1 MKKINKI
8 KKGVVKVF
16 DFSRECECDIPNMFY
31 KKEVGGQKFEL
42 CAVCDCVKR
51 KHKDIVADIVEEKVK
66 KVSKRKIIN
75 FQKKILRESYL
86 DMLVDAKSN
95 NEWVVPN
102 RLVAQ
107 MSNRLDRHI
116 ESRMAMRKKM
126 IVDKILK
133 KSRSPSRQK
142 LVETYRKQKTMK
154 LIKEIRNIESGESRW
169 NWQYKNLR
177 E

>member
-1 MKKINKI
+1 VSNLGKIVYVRLRKGSKSYERNIDNVVSIKNEKNMKKINKI

-86 DMLVDAKSN
+86 EMLEDAKSN

-102 RLVAQ
+102 RMVA
-107 MSNRLDRHI
+107 
-116 ESRMAMRKKM
+116 
-126 IVDKILK
+126 
-133 KSRSPSRQK
+133 
-142 LVETYRKQKTMK
+142 
-154 LIKEIRNIESGESRW
+154 
-169 NWQYKNLR
+169 
-177 E
+177 

>member
-1 MKKINKI
+1 MVYVRLRKGLKSYERNIDNVVSIKNEKNMKKINKI

-86 DMLVDAKSN
+86 EMLEDAKSN

-102 RLVAQ
+102 RMVA
-107 MSNRLDRHI
+107 
-116 ESRMAMRKKM
+116 
-126 IVDKILK
+126 
-133 KSRSPSRQK
+133 
-142 LVETYRKQKTMK
+142 
-154 LIKEIRNIESGESRW
+154 
-169 NWQYKNLR
+169 
-177 E
+177 

>member
-1 MKKINKI
+1 MLNLGKIVYVRLRKGSKSYERNIDNVVSIKNEKNMKKINKI

-86 DMLVDAKSN
+86 EMLEDAKSN

-102 RLVAQ
+102 RMVA
-107 MSNRLDRHI
+107 
-116 ESRMAMRKKM
+116 
-126 IVDKILK
+126 
-133 KSRSPSRQK
+133 
-142 LVETYRKQKTMK
+142 
-154 LIKEIRNIESGESRW
+154 
-169 NWQYKNLR
+169 
-177 E
+177 

>member
-1 MKKINKI
+1 MPNLGKIVYVRLRKGSKSYERNIDNVVSIKNEKNMKKINKI

-86 DMLVDAKSN
+86 DMLEDAKSK

-102 RLVAQ
+102 RLVA
-107 MSNRLDRHI
+107 
-116 ESRMAMRKKM
+116 
-126 IVDKILK
+126 
-133 KSRSPSRQK
+133 
-142 LVETYRKQKTMK
+142 
-154 LIKEIRNIESGESRW
+154 
-169 NWQYKNLR
+169 
-177 E
+177 

>member
-1 MKKINKI
+1 MPNLGKIVYVRLRKGSKSYERNIDKVSIRNKVENMKKVNKI
-8 KKGVVKVF
+8 KKGIVKIF

-86 DMLVDAKSN
+86 EMLEDAKSN

-102 RLVAQ
+102 RMVA
-107 MSNRLDRHI
+107 
-116 ESRMAMRKKM
+116 
-126 IVDKILK
+126 
-133 KSRSPSRQK
+133 
-142 LVETYRKQKTMK
+142 
-154 LIKEIRNIESGESRW
+154 
-169 NWQYKNLR
+169 
-177 E
+177 

>member
-1 MKKINKI
+1 VPNLGKIVYVRLRKGSKSYERNIDNVVSIKNEKNMKKINKI

-86 DMLVDAKSN
+86 EMLEDAKSN

-102 RLVAQ
+102 RMVA
-107 MSNRLDRHI
+107 
-116 ESRMAMRKKM
+116 
-126 IVDKILK
+126 
-133 KSRSPSRQK
+133 
-142 LVETYRKQKTMK
+142 
-154 LIKEIRNIESGESRW
+154 
-169 NWQYKNLR
+169 
-177 E
+177 

>member
-1 MKKINKI
+1 MPNLGKIVYVRLRKGSKSYERNIDNVVSIKNEKNMKKINKI

-16 DFSRECECDIPNMFY
+16 DFSRECKCDIPNMFY

-86 DMLVDAKSN
+86 EMLEDAKSN

-102 RLVAQ
+102 RMVA
-107 MSNRLDRHI
+107 
-116 ESRMAMRKKM
+116 
-126 IVDKILK
+126 
-133 KSRSPSRQK
+133 
-142 LVETYRKQKTMK
+142 
-154 LIKEIRNIESGESRW
+154 
-169 NWQYKNLR
+169 
-177 E
+177 

>member
-1 MKKINKI
+1 MPNLGKIVYVRLRKGSKSYERNIDNVVSIKNEKNMKKINKI

-102 RLVAQ
+102 RLVA
-107 MSNRLDRHI
+107 
-116 ESRMAMRKKM
+116 
-126 IVDKILK
+126 
-133 KSRSPSRQK
+133 
-142 LVETYRKQKTMK
+142 
-154 LIKEIRNIESGESRW
+154 
-169 NWQYKNLR
+169 
-177 E
+177 

>member
-1 MKKINKI
+1 MVYVRLRKGLKSYERNIDNVVSIKNEKNMKKINKI

-86 DMLVDAKSN
+86 DMLVDAKSK

-102 RLVAQ
+102 RLVA
-107 MSNRLDRHI
+107 
-116 ESRMAMRKKM
+116 
-126 IVDKILK
+126 
-133 KSRSPSRQK
+133 
-142 LVETYRKQKTMK
+142 
-154 LIKEIRNIESGESRW
+154 
-169 NWQYKNLR
+169 
-177 E
+177 

>member
-1 MKKINKI
+1 MPNLGKIVYVRLRKGSKSYERNIDNVVSIKNEKNMKKINKI

-86 DMLVDAKSN
+86 EMLEDAKSN

-102 RLVAQ
+102 RMVA
-107 MSNRLDRHI
+107 
-116 ESRMAMRKKM
+116 
-126 IVDKILK
+126 
-133 KSRSPSRQK
+133 
-142 LVETYRKQKTMK
+142 
-154 LIKEIRNIESGESRW
+154 
-169 NWQYKNLR
+169 
-177 E
+177 

>member
-1 MKKINKI
+1 MPNLGKIVYVRLRKGSKSYERNIDNVVSIKNEKNMKKINKI

-66 KVSKRKIIN
+66 KVSKRKITN

-86 DMLVDAKSN
+86 EMLEDAKSN

-102 RLVAQ
+102 RMVA
-107 MSNRLDRHI
+107 
-116 ESRMAMRKKM
+116 
-126 IVDKILK
+126 
-133 KSRSPSRQK
+133 
-142 LVETYRKQKTMK
+142 
-154 LIKEIRNIESGESRW
+154 
-169 NWQYKNLR
+169 
-177 E
+177 